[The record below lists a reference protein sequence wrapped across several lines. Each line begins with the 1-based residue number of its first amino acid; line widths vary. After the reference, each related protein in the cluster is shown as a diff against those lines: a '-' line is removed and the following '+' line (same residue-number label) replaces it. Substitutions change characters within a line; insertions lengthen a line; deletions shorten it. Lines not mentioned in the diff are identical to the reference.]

1 MFYKQLLISLPKKNS
16 KTSTPKSEGPS
27 PLTSQSPKQSTL
39 QVLGKE
45 QGGEDLAALNEE
57 GNPIYILVT

>member
-1 MFYKQLLISLPKKNS
+1 MFYKQLLISLPKKIS
-16 KTSTPKSEGPS
+16 KTSPPKSEGPS

-45 QGGEDLAALNEE
+45 QGGKDLAPSNEE
-57 GNPIYILVT
+57 ANPIYTLLT

>member
-1 MFYKQLLISLPKKNS
+1 MFYKQVLISLPKKFS
-16 KTSTPKSEGPS
+16 KTSLPKSEGPS

-45 QGGEDLAALNEE
+45 QGGEDLAS
-57 GNPIYILVT
+57 